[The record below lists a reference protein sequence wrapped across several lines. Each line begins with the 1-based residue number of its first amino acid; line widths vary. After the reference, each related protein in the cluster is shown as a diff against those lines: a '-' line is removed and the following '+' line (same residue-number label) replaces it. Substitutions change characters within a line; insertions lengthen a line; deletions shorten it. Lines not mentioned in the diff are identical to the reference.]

1 MTSSRVPILWLQFP
15 PLPLVSATMAEVRWG
30 IVGAGKISFDFC
42 LALKTLPAS
51 EHCIKAVAARSLE
64 RSNEFAGK
72 FGIEKAYGTYDELF
86 QDNEIDVVYVG
97 TLTPSH
103 KELSMKAM
111 IRGKHVLCE
120 KPLTKDSKELEELLA
135 FAESKQNIIFMEV
148 SGNFFLACIE
158 SIALYTEISGLQNK
172 KSSSAQYHEVCTS
185 SV

>member
-1 MTSSRVPILWLQFP
+1 
-15 PLPLVSATMAEVRWG
+15 MAEVRWG

-64 RSNEFAGK
+64 RSKEFAGK

-103 KELSMKAM
+103 KEFSMKAM
-111 IRGKHVLCE
+111 MHGKHVLCE

-135 FAESKQNIIFMEV
+135 CAESKPNVIFMEV
-148 SGNFFLACIE
+148 SSNCFLPGIE
-158 SIALYTEISGLQNK
+158 SIATGTEISDVQPKLFK
-172 KSSSAQYHEVCTS
+172 CSIP
-185 SV
+185 